1 MSKVLGPLFSLSGWK
16 TLGKTITYQR
26 TPSGHKAYKRTVPY
40 DTKSPGQLA
49 MRVYMGEAR
58 SAWGGLSEAYQTAWN
73 AFIF

>member
-40 DTKSPGQLA
+40 DPHSGGQYA
-49 MRVYMGEAR
+49 MRTYMGQAR
-58 SAWGGLSEAYQTAWN
+58 KYWQGLSAAYQKAWN
-73 AFIF
+73 DFIF